1 MCRKCP
7 FCSRRRSRNL
17 NRSYTCEFG
26 HEIHVHHSCFKAQ
39 VLRWDRDLSLARC
52 CVGGCGGQIVEYG
65 KEASAYKV
73 FSSKKRENSFLN
85 AKNRAI
91 AGENKEIVLL
101 LAVHGF
107 FFCRQGILSA
117 LFKTVG
123 RSSHSLL
130 FRRGFVYMNREEC
143 CIQ

>member
-1 MCRKCP
+1 MFITRASRPRFCAGIEICP
-7 FCSRRRSRNL
+7 WQD
-17 NRSYTCEFG
+17 
-26 HEIHVHHSCFKAQ
+26 A
-39 VLRWDRDLSLARC
+39 VLAVAAVKLWNTEKRHPLTR
-52 CVGGCGGQIVEYG
+52 
-65 KEASAYKV
+65 
-73 FSSKKRENSFLN
+73 FFFKKRENSFLN